1 MEDNERK
8 SLKAHTKVHPKE
20 KANFLSTLF
29 FCWALPTFVKGWKKD
44 LDEDDLYGPL
54 KAHESKALA
63 DRMGLVWLKEKN
75 KHRIPSLGKVIIKV
89 FYREILFYACFLM
102 IQELVIKM
110 AQPLLVGKLL
120 EYYAPDQQNMTKNV
134 AYMYASALIFFIF
147 SNIFIQHSCFLGMQH
162 LAMKMQVACRSLIY
176 RKALTL
182 NKNALMKSTVGQMV
196 NLMSSDVSK
205 FSYICL
211 HVHQMIL
218 APIQTVIVLY
228 LLFSTV
234 NTAAMVGVGLLIV
247 FIPIQFYMGKLTSFY
262 RRRTAQKT
270 DNRIRLMNEII
281 CGIKII
287 KMFTWEKPFSKL
299 VEMAR
304 RLELHEIKA
313 NSYLRTVY
321 RSVNAC
327 LIPLSIF
334 LCVLTYVLSGNT
346 LQAQFVFV
354 VTSFYG
360 TLRQTLTLHFPRC
373 IALLAEINVSLGR
386 IQNFL
391 LAEETQ
397 KMSNELRTDD
407 VRVILTEAGVKW
419 TDSSD
424 YSLSDVSF
432 SVNCGELVAVIGRV
446 GSGKSTLLQA
456 ILREIDLSK
465 GELVVSGSVSYAAQ
479 EPWIF
484 SSSIRQNIL
493 FGEKMNFERYKE
505 VVKVC
510 ALEKD
515 FNLFPYGDRTIVGEK
530 GVMLSG
536 GQKARVSLA
545 RAIYKDADIY
555 LLDDP
560 LSAVDTHVGKQL
572 FDQCILGFLKD
583 KARILV
589 THQIQYLGKV
599 DEIYLLDRGQVT
611 LRGTYDELKKHKDF
625 AKLLAEV
632 EQTPHEDCAQEKHS
646 VAIAETSKLPTEVKE
661 QRSSGTISKKVYLH
675 YFRAGDSRIF
685 PSFVLLTFVVT
696 QIASS
701 CVDYFLTFWVNLEQK
716 RLEGTETLFFTT
728 NTLLYMYV
736 FLIVSLT
743 FMVLVNSVSFVKFSM
758 NTCKKLHEKMFA
770 QILNAT
776 MRFFNTNPS
785 GRVLN
790 RFSKD
795 TSLVDESVPPCLS
808 DTIHVALNVVAIT
821 IVISS
826 VNTWIIIPTILIF
839 GLFYGYKTIFLA
851 TSRNLKRIEGT
862 ARSPMFSHLTASLQ
876 GLATIRAFDAEDVL
890 RHEFDNIQNHHSSA
904 LYMYIACSRTFA
916 FWLDV
921 NCVIY
926 VAIVIL
932 SFLFIGTEKYGGNVG
947 LAITQ
952 SIALTG
958 MLQRGIRQWS
968 DLQNQMTSVERIF
981 EYTQVPSEPDHGKK
995 IPPKDWPSAGNID
1008 FNDVSMKYSLDGP
1021 YVLKNLNCRIA
1032 SSEKIG
1038 IVGRTGAGKSSLISA
1053 LFRLA
1058 LTEGKITID
1067 GVETSEIPL
1076 NHLRSAISIIP
1087 QEAVLF
1093 SGTLRKNLDP
1103 FDKFSDEELW
1113 NALDQV
1119 ELKSAISELAAGLSS
1134 AVSEEGS
1141 NFSVGEKQLLC
1152 LARAILHRNKILILD
1167 EATANVDLQT
1177 DELIQ
1182 KTIRRK
1188 FRDCTVLTIAH
1199 RLFTVI
1205 DSDKILVLDN
1215 GSIVEMDHPHLLLQN
1230 TDGVFY
1236 NLVKQTGRA
1245 MAENLTKMAHENYMK
1260 RIS

>member
-1 MEDNERK
+1 MEDSERK
-8 SLKAHTKVHPKE
+8 NLKSLTKVHPKE
-20 KANFLSTLF
+20 KANFFSSLF
-29 FCWALPTFVKGWKKD
+29 FCWALPTFIKGLKKD
-44 LDEDDLYGPL
+44 LDEDDLFGPL
-54 KAHESKALA
+54 KSHESKTLA
-63 DRMGLVWLKEKN
+63 DKMGLVWQKEKN
-75 KHRIPSLGKVIIKV
+75 KHKTPSLRKVIIKV
-89 FYREILFYACFLM
+89 FYREILFYACFLI

-110 AQPLLVGKLL
+110 AQPLLVGKVL
-120 EYYAPDQQNMTKNV
+120 EYYAPDQEHITKNW
-134 AYMYASALIFFIF
+134 AYLYASALIFLLF
-147 SNIFIQHSCFLGMQH
+147 SNIFIQHSCFLGLQH

-196 NLMSSDVSK
+196 NLMSSDVNS
-205 FSYICL
+205 FGYICL
-211 HVHQMIL
+211 HMHQMFL
-218 APIQTVIVLY
+218 APIQTMIVLY

-234 NTAAMVGVGLLIV
+234 NTAAMVGVGLV
-247 FIPIQFYMGKLTSFY
+247 MFFIPIQVYMGKLTAFY

-281 CGIKII
+281 SGIKII
-287 KMFTWEKPFSKL
+287 KMFSWEKPFSKL

-313 NSYLRTVY
+313 NSYLRAIY

-397 KMSNELRTDD
+397 KTKNGFSPDSI
-407 VRVILTEAGVKW
+407 ILTEACVKW
-419 TDSSD
+419 NEEN
-424 YSLSDVSF
+424 SLTKVSF
-432 SVNCGELVAVIGRV
+432 SVSCGQLVGLIGRV
-446 GSGKSTLLQA
+446 GSGKTTILQT
-456 ILREIDLSK
+456 ILHEVELSQGGVEIN
-465 GELVVSGSVSYAAQ
+465 GSISYAAQ

-493 FGEKMNFERYKE
+493 FGEKMNLDKYKE

-510 ALEKD
+510 ALEQD
-515 FNLFPYGDRTIVGEK
+515 FQLFPYGDRTIVGER

-536 GQKARVSLA
+536 GQKARVN
-545 RAIYKDADIY
+545 
-555 LLDDP
+555 DP

-583 KARILV
+583 KTRVLV
-589 THQIQYLGKV
+589 THQIQFLGQV
-599 DEIYLLDRGQVT
+599 DKIYLLDKGQVT
-611 LRGTYDELKKHKDF
+611 LNGTYNELKKHSDF
-625 AKLLAEV
+625 AKLLDEV
-632 EQTPHEDCAQEKHS
+632 EQTPHESNSVQENDS
-646 VAIAETSKLPTEVKE
+646 IAVSEPSKLPSEVKE
-661 QRSSGTISKKVYLH
+661 ERSLGTISKKVYLH
-675 YFRAGDSRIF
+675 YFLAGDNHFFPIF
-685 PSFVLLTFVVT
+685 LLLTFVIT
-696 QIASS
+696 QVASS

-716 RLEGTETLFFTT
+716 RLELNETNTQFTT
-728 NTLLYMYV
+728 NSLLYSYV
-736 FLIVSLT
+736 LLILSLT
-743 FMVLVNSVSFVKFSM
+743 FMVLVNSVCFVKFSM
-758 NTCKKLHEKMFA
+758 KTCQKLHEKMFGR
-770 QILNAT
+770 IVIAT

-790 RFSKD
+790 RFSRD
-795 TSLVDESVPPCLS
+795 TSLVDENVPSCLS

-826 VNTWIIIPTILIF
+826 VNIWIIIPTIFIF
-839 GLFYGYKTIFLA
+839 GLFYGYKTVFLA

-876 GLATIRAFDAEDVL
+876 GLSTIRAFDAEEVL
-890 RHEFDNIQNHHSSA
+890 EEEFDNIQNHHSSA

-926 VAIVIL
+926 VGIVIL

-981 EYTQVPSEPDHGKK
+981 EYTQVPPEPDQGKK

-1008 FNDVSMKYSLDGP
+1008 FDDVSMKYSPDGP
-1021 YVLKNLNCRIA
+1021 LVLKNLKCRIA
-1032 SSEKIG
+1032 SREKIG
-1038 IVGRTGAGKSSLISA
+1038 VVGRTGAGKSSLISA

-1058 LTEGKITID
+1058 SIEGKITID
-1067 GVETSEIPL
+1067 GVDTSEIPL
-1076 NHLRSAISIIP
+1076 SYLRSAISIIP

-1103 FDKFSDEELW
+1103 FEKFSDEELW
-1113 NALDQV
+1113 NALAEV
-1119 ELKSAISELAAGLSS
+1119 ELKSTISELVGGLSS

-1152 LARAILHRNKILILD
+1152 LARALLHRNRVLILD

-1182 KTIRRK
+1182 KTIRKK
-1188 FRDCTVLTIAH
+1188 FQNCTVLTIAH

-1215 GSIVEMDHPHLLLQN
+1215 GRIVVLDHPYLLLQN
-1230 TDGVFY
+1230 TEGIFY
-1236 NLVKQTGRA
+1236 NLVTQTGRA
-1245 MAENLTKMAHENYMK
+1245 MAENLTKIAHENYRK
-1260 RIS
+1260 FLKEKVI